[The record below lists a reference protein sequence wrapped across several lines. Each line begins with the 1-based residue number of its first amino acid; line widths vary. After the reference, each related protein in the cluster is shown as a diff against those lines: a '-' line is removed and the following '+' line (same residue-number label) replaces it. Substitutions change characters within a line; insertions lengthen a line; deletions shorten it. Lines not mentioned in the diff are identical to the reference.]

1 MFWDKA
7 ARFYDFFETVY
18 NRKVYREF
26 PAKVAEMTNAQD
38 TVLECACGT
47 GIITAC
53 VAQRCKSIIATDYSE
68 GMLGQA
74 KSKCS
79 GLNNVT
85 IQKANI
91 MQLDFADNSFDKV
104 IAGNVIHLLDDPSGA
119 MKELE
124 RVCKPGGKII
134 LPTYVNHEKTGKP
147 SFIVRMLK
155 KIGVDFK
162 MQFTMTS
169 YKEFISNMGYTNAE
183 YYKVDGKMPNVIA
196 VITIGN

>member
-119 MKELE
+119 MRELE

-196 VITIGN
+196 VITI

>member
-53 VAQRCKSIIATDYSE
+53 VAQRCKSVIATDYSE

-196 VITIGN
+196 VITI

>member
-47 GIITAC
+47 GIITTC

-196 VITIGN
+196 VITI

>member
-196 VITIGN
+196 VITI

>member
-124 RVCKPGGKII
+124 RVCKPGGRII

-196 VITIGN
+196 VITI

>member
-26 PAKVAEMTNAQD
+26 PAKVAEMTDAQD

-196 VITIGN
+196 VITI

>member
-104 IAGNVIHLLDDPSGA
+104 IAGNVIHLLDNPSGA

-196 VITIGN
+196 VITI